1 MSMSSR
7 DIKGRRLRP
16 RSVKPADMSPADRL
30 KAEQTDYLS
39 NTMLGDGGCR
49 VWLGKARPGFPPMY
63 VLRGESMQAIR
74 AAHILFKGVIP
85 TGARVERACTTKRC
99 VEPAHLIVTQPA
111 IQPAATQPSSVAK
124 DGKSQRSKCPTCGQ
138 EIKQ

>member
-1 MSMSSR
+1 MSSR
-7 DIKGRRLRP
+7 DIKGRPLRP
-16 RSVKPADMSPADRL
+16 RSAKPADMSPAERL

-49 VWLGKARPGFPPMY
+49 VWLGRARPGFPPMY

-74 AAHILFKGVIP
+74 AAHILFKGPIP
-85 TGARVERACTTKRC
+85 PGARVEATCNTKRC
-99 VEPAHLIVTQPA
+99 VEPGHLIITGG
-111 IQPAATQPSSVAK
+111 TSSSSSVESA
-124 DGKSQRSKCPTCGQ
+124 GKPRRSKCPTCRQ